1 MKCINFLDW
10 KLQFEE
16 DYRLFKNEN
25 EFILL
30 NKFNDTVLIGKLS
43 DKGFLRITNL
53 FFDVE
58 LEIGD
63 KVLTI
68 LSKQD
73 KNLIVTNFS
82 DTIIFDNEKSEDN
95 QIS

>member
-1 MKCINFLDW
+1 MKYINFLDW

-30 NKFNDTVLIGKLS
+30 NNLNDTILIGKLT
-43 DKGFLRITNL
+43 DEKFLRITNL

-82 DTIIFDNEKSEDN
+82 DTIIFDNETSEDN

>member
-1 MKCINFLDW
+1 MYKFLDW

-16 DYRLFKNEN
+16 DYRLFKNKN
-25 EFILL
+25 EFIFL

-82 DTIIFDNEKSEDN
+82 DTIIFDKVRPSK
-95 QIS
+95 